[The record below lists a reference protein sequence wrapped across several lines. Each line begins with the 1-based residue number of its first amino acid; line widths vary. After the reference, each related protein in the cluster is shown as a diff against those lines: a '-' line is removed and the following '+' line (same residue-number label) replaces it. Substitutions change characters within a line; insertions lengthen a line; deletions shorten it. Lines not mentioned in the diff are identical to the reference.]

1 MYFILCFLAIFFKVS
16 PCLTIYVPLF
26 VFVDG
31 FAEAVFGLAVA
42 VLAGFVVD
50 AGFDEVE
57 GLFDDDEAGFEVLL
71 FVGFVVVDELLL
83 VFVPLFDAR
92 VPPPF
97 CLVFGVRACILASS
111 ADVM

>member
-1 MYFILCFLAIFFKVS
+1 M
-16 PCLTIYVPLF
+16 YVPLF
-26 VFVDG
+26 VVVDG
-31 FAEAVFGLAVA
+31 FAEAVFGFAVA
-42 VLAGFVVD
+42 VFAGFVVD
-50 AGFDEVE
+50 AGFDEVKGFDEVE
-57 GLFDDDEAGFEVLL
+57 GLFDDDEAGFEVLP